1 MKTVMPDDAKKKYEA
16 LAGKTLTDT
25 QLVDNLENRL
35 KEVEAELS
43 KFVSSV
49 TKSIN
54 RLDEIA
60 LRPTNTS
67 CSAYIDV
74 LIAKVFSFI
83 LSIVF
88 HVQSAFT
95 QCVLCVVTLTN
106 IYQLFT
112 DTGRFRCFISY
123 SAMSQMNCG
132 TLILITVAT
141 NLTKVEWKFNADA
154 SSKLLFNPK
163 IYQMAVCFQNEND
176 LYGCCVEEVRFAKEV
191 T

>member
-1 MKTVMPDDAKKKYEA
+1 MPDDVKKKYEA

-25 QLVDNLENRL
+25 QLVDNLGNRL

-74 LIAKVFSFI
+74 LIANEERDKTPGYDGRI
-83 LSIVF
+83 K
-88 HVQSAFT
+88 
-95 QCVLCVVTLTN
+95 TLQKFQDQAKLTGF
-106 IYQLFT
+106 LFKRYRS
-112 DTGRFRCFISY
+112 D
-123 SAMSQMNCG
+123 
-132 TLILITVAT
+132 
-141 NLTKVEWKFNADA
+141 EP
-154 SSKLLFNPK
+154 LL
-163 IYQMAVCFQNEND
+163 
-176 LYGCCVEEVRFAKEV
+176 
-191 T
+191 